1 MTRAGFRQF
10 LLYSPERKLI
20 FETINERVICYRG
33 KQMSK
38 ENITINNSDS
48 LVMDGRATL
57 SKAALS
63 MIAVLLVAVALGQAL
78 LD

>member
-20 FETINERVICYRG
+20 FETINERVIFYRG

-38 ENITINNSDS
+38 KNITINNSDS
-48 LVMDGRATL
+48 RVMDGRATL

-63 MIAVLLVAVALGQAL
+63 MIAVLLVAVVWGRAL
-78 LD
+78 LA